1 MFDRVGS
8 GAKLVRATCVG
19 QEGDAILVL
28 LAEWKKS
35 VGGARRCWFEFFVF
49 LITSKIV
56 GKRATGTAAA
66 DETERSVMMRRREW

>member
-35 VGGARRCWFEFFVF
+35 VGGARRCWFDLLFFG
-49 LITSKIV
+49 LQIKL
-56 GKRATGTAAA
+56 
-66 DETERSVMMRRREW
+66 SVNAQPGLLLLTRPRDP